1 MDKVFITASC
11 LDFLLLFL
19 QLFLSVCLFLFAK
32 NFDSMPNQ
40 FIRKVKKSMGSK
52 YRDINPE
59 DIFLD
64 STNLPGLNR
73 ERFEGKMER
82 PIGRGMFFWIK
93 IILVVVI

>member
-1 MDKVFITASC
+1 
-11 LDFLLLFL
+11 
-19 QLFLSVCLFLFAK
+19 
-32 NFDSMPNQ
+32 MPNQ

-64 STNLPGLNR
+64 STNLPGLNQ

-82 PIGRGMFFWIK
+82 PIGRGIFLGMK
-93 IILVVVI
+93 IVLAIIIVFLVGKLW